1 MGQKKHKRGRCT
13 ANSVP
18 LSVKIAR
25 NRKTAE
31 RTVDA
36 LADAH
41 QHDAAE
47 RVLYLAALVLHDEFG
62 FGHSRLARFLLQVA
76 EISKEYN
83 KIGETDGWDY
93 ADEKVRR
100 RIEELFQEKIPTLYS
115 SERMEEAK

>member
-1 MGQKKHKRGRCT
+1 MSQKKHKRGRCT

-25 NRKTAE
+25 QRKTHE
-31 RTVDA
+31 QTVDA
-36 LADAH
+36 IADAH

-62 FGHSRLARFLLQVA
+62 FGHTRLARFLFKVA
-76 EISKEYN
+76 DISKEYN
-83 KIGETDGWDY
+83 KIGMEDGWDY

-100 RIEELFQEKIPTLYS
+100 RIEELFKEKIPVLYS
-115 SERMEEAK
+115 SEREEG

>member
-1 MGQKKHKRGRCT
+1 MGQKKNKRGRCT

-25 NRKTAE
+25 NRKTHE
-31 RTVDA
+31 QTVSALTDA
-36 LADAH
+36 R

-62 FGHSRLARFLLQVA
+62 FGHDRLARFLFGVA
-76 EISKEYN
+76 EISQEYN
-83 KIGETDGWDY
+83 KIGVTDGWDV

-100 RIEELFQEKIPTLYS
+100 RIEELFKEKVPTLYS
-115 SERMEEAK
+115 SERMEG